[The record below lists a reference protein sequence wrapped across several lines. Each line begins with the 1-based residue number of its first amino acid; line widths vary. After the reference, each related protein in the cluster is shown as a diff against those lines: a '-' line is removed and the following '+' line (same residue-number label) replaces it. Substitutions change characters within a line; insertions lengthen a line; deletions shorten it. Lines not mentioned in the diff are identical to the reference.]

1 MKTSLQNRL
10 ITVLI
15 IFSMV
20 FIAIFTGIQIYNQLN
35 RAVDF
40 NYYRAKTG
48 ALLLQQNLNAALKDV
63 AQQELRIQQNTI
75 QGTINVLYSSNIISK
90 ATVFSRTG
98 DVLFSTDSSIALSKK
113 DAEVLKGIFQNP
125 SVSSQIYSTVNKQNN
140 TVSLYIPCAENI
152 IAKIEYDLGNIRDAL
167 SEVYIPVAITVI
179 LVIIANIA
187 LAVFLSKILIQPIA
201 ILNNITGEIAR
212 GNLDKRIEI
221 KSEDEMQELAETFNY
236 MTEEL
241 IKMKRIAE
249 DANPLTK
256 LPGNIV
262 IRNEIDK
269 RIKSTEK
276 FLVIYCDLDNFK
288 AFNDKY
294 GIEAG
299 DKAIQLTADIF
310 KEAMSRNG
318 NKGDFIGHEGGDDF
332 ILLTTPEKGK
342 DITDYIMAEFDKRIR
357 LLYNK
362 EDLERGYIE
371 AHSRQGDIMKFPI
384 MSISLSG
391 VTNQIRTIVSYGE
404 VTNIAAEVKK
414 KAKSIE
420 GSCFYVD
427 RRKS

>member
-15 IFSMV
+15 IFSLL
-20 FIAIFTGIQIYNQLN
+20 FIAIFTSIQIYNQLN
-35 RAVDF
+35 RAVEF

-48 ALLLQQNLNAALKDV
+48 ALLLQHNLDETLKGITEED
-63 AQQELRIQQNTI
+63 LKIQQNAIRNTV
-75 QGTINVLYSSNIISK
+75 NVLYNSNIINK
-90 ATVFSRTG
+90 ATVFSKTG
-98 DVLFSTDSSIALSKK
+98 EILFSTAINGTLSKK
-113 DAEVLKGIFQNP
+113 DAEVLKGFFQNP
-125 SVSSQIYSTVNKQNN
+125 LSLTQIYSTVDKKNN
-140 TVSLYIPCAENI
+140 TINIYIPCVKNV
-152 IAKIEYDLGNIRDAL
+152 IAKIEYDLGNIQDAL
-167 SEVYIPVAITVI
+167 SEVYIPVVITVI

-187 LAVFLSKILIQPIA
+187 LAIFLSKILIQPIA

-212 GNLDKRIEI
+212 GNLDKRVEI
-221 KSEDEMQELAETFNY
+221 KSEDEMQDLAETFNY
-236 MTEEL
+236 MTVEL
-241 IKMKRIAE
+241 KKMKRIAE

-256 LPGNIV
+256 LPGNIA
-262 IRNEIDK
+262 IRSEIEK
-269 RIKSTEK
+269 KIKANEK

-310 KEAMSRNG
+310 KEAMSKNG

-342 DITDYIMAEFDKRIR
+342 DITDYIMVEFDKRIR

-362 EDLERGYIE
+362 EDIERGYIE

-391 VTNQIRTIVSYGE
+391 VTNQIRTITSYGE

-420 GSCFYVD
+420 GSCFFVD
-427 RRKS
+427 RRKN